1 MTIAVRSEKVQD
13 TMKQN
18 ANMMALHNG
27 SRVFVRKDD
36 ILKIFCD
43 KPALYAVRLAA
54 MVFGEDTLQRSCMPD
69 ETNSKYVPL
78 DEEVLDS
85 IISKLEV
92 FIEEFS
98 LKLFFKLYST
108 RHSGLQ
114 TTKQSRFSSNGQK
127 FDSNALEQIS

>member
-1 MTIAVRSEKVQD
+1 MGSKKAQMTIAIRSEKTQE

-43 KPALYAVRLAA
+43 KPALYSVRLAA

-69 ETNSKYVPL
+69 EPNTKYLPL
-78 DEEVLDS
+78 DEEILDS
-85 IISKLEV
+85 IISKLNSS
-92 FIEEFS
+92 I
-98 LKLFFKLYST
+98 LKLP
-108 RHSGLQ
+108 
-114 TTKQSRFSSNGQK
+114 
-127 FDSNALEQIS
+127 AW